1 MAARAVPVV
10 EEYARWHTACSSH
23 PEEGIFMTRVLRWC
37 TLAVI
42 TARLPAPLTFV
53 YGWRTAPDHLAADLL
68 AGILEATKGQ
78 HT

>member
-1 MAARAVPVV
+1 
-10 EEYARWHTACSSH
+10 
-23 PEEGIFMTRVLRWC
+23 MTRVLRWC

-53 YGWRTAPDHLAADLL
+53 YGCRTAPDHLAADLL